1 VIAALRGACPA
12 SWQDVDVIEPL
23 QIGIVV
29 ACLLLALATLWLVV
43 RDERP
48 NDPLA
53 LGLAVVEV
61 ALLVQLVAG
70 IVLLTRSDG
79 DVSGVTFV
87 GYLVGVLL
95 VLPAGLLWSLGEKSR
110 SGTAV
115 LLVALLVVAFLE
127 VRLGQIWAAGA

>member
-1 VIAALRGACPA
+1 M
-12 SWQDVDVIEPL
+12 IEPL

-29 ACLLLALATLWLVV
+29 ACLLLASATLWLVV

-87 GYLVGVLL
+87 GYLVGVLV

-127 VRLGQIWAAGA
+127 VRLGQIWSAGT

>member
-1 VIAALRGACPA
+1 M
-12 SWQDVDVIEPL
+12 IEPL
-23 QIGIVV
+23 RIGIVV
-29 ACLLLALATLWLVV
+29 ACLVLALATLWLVV
-43 RDERP
+43 RDRRP

-53 LGLAVVEV
+53 AGLALVEL

-70 IVLLTRSDG
+70 VALLARSDG

-115 LLVALLVVAFLE
+115 LLLALLVVAFLE
-127 VRLGQIWAAGA
+127 VRLGQIWSAGA

>member
-1 VIAALRGACPA
+1 VP
-12 SWQDVDVIEPL
+12 WQDDDVIEPL

-29 ACLLLALATLWLVV
+29 ACLVLALATLWLVV

-70 IVLLTRSDG
+70 IVLLARSDG
-79 DVSGVTFV
+79 DVNGVTFV
-87 GYLVGVLL
+87 GYLVGVLV

-110 SGTAV
+110 AGTAV
-115 LLVALLVVAFLE
+115 LLVALLVVAFLQ
-127 VRLGQIWAAGA
+127 VRLGQIWSAGA

>member
-1 VIAALRGACPA
+1 V

-43 RDERP
+43 RDQRP
-48 NDPLA
+48 TDPLA

-61 ALLVQLVAG
+61 ALVVQLVAG
-70 IVLLTRSDG
+70 IVLLARSDG

>member
-1 VIAALRGACPA
+1 M
-12 SWQDVDVIEPL
+12 IEPL

-79 DVSGVTFV
+79 DVSGDLS
-87 GYLVGVLL
+87 GRHGKVLG
-95 VLPAGLLWSLGEKSR
+95 PQGKMPSPKDSTAGSHRSR
-110 SGTAV
+110 VRGPRSTGTRSASK
-115 LLVALLVVAFLE
+115 A
-127 VRLGQIWAAGA
+127 